1 MKKVLLFLL
10 CAVSFSFSF
19 SFPSHAQLIDDG
31 FLIFQHTTLINQ
43 GKKYPITGIWSP
55 KAIDQYD
62 IMCIFHYRY
71 YSTENYFMICSES
84 QSNSWTTS
92 LTGMKELFLKNDQ
105 IAKEN
110 GVTSKIE
117 KNVSDKFTFSGFYGE
132 GPARYAN
139 RGPLV
144 KEYSGRGYAYTIYVI
159 YKFEN
164 GQSSMELHLGDFYLG
179 KSSLVWTFS
188 CAEDF
193 DNIIRALNWS
203 DFMMA
208 FNNQVKQYQNQQ
220 NAAKAAAE
228 KQKNESALFD

>member
-1 MKKVLLFLL
+1 MKKALLFLL
-10 CAVSFSFSF
+10 CTVSFSFSF
-19 SFPSHAQLIDDG
+19 SFPSHAQRIDDG
-31 FLIFQHTTLINQ
+31 FSIFQHTTLINQ

-55 KAIDQYD
+55 NAIDRYD
-62 IMCIFHYRY
+62 IMCISRG
-71 YSTENYFMICSES
+71 YSTDWYFMICSES

-132 GPARYAN
+132 GPAEYAI

-144 KEYSGRGYAYTIYVI
+144 KKYSGRGQEYTIYVI

-164 GQSSMELHLGDFYLG
+164 GQSSMELHLGDFYLR
-179 KSSLVWTFS
+179 KSSRVWTFS

-208 FNNQVKQYQNQQ
+208 FNNQVKQYQDQQ